1 MQLNSPVT
9 ELTTAA
15 TDLILGVVSIVVLFQ
30 LLRMREH
37 DEWKVKLWSSVF
49 GLLALVSFLG
59 SVAHG
64 FQMSDS
70 TRYWLWQ
77 PLYTSLGIM
86 VALFVVGAINDW
98 RGKTLSRRLLIPAVV
113 LGVGFYA
120 LTVVLGGEFL
130 VFVVYEGAAMLAAL
144 VIYIR
149 LSIKKQMPG
158 SGMVAGAIGLNIAA
172 AAVQASS
179 LSVTIILPLDHNGL
193 FHMVQIAA
201 IVMLGRGLR
210 TSLQPA

>member
-1 MQLNSPVT
+1 MPLNSPVT

-15 TDLILGVVSIVVLFQ
+15 TDLVLGVVSIAILIQ
-30 LLRMREH
+30 LQRVRQY
-37 DEWKVKLWSSVF
+37 DEWKVKLWSWVF
-49 GLLALVSFLG
+49 ALLALVSFLG
-59 SVAHG
+59 TVAHG

-77 PLYTSLGIM
+77 PLYTCLGIM
-86 VALFVVGAINDW
+86 IALFVVGAVNDW
-98 RGKTLSRRLLIPAVV
+98 RGKPLSRRLLIPAVV

-120 LTVVLGGEFL
+120 LTVVLGGKFL
-130 VFVVYEGAAMLAAL
+130 VFVVYEGAAMLVAL

-149 LSIKKQMPG
+149 LSIKSQMPG

>member
-15 TDLILGVVSIVVLFQ
+15 TDLVLGVVSIAILIQ
-30 LLRMREH
+30 LQRVRQY
-37 DEWKVKLWSSVF
+37 DEWKVKLWSWVF
-49 GLLALVSFLG
+49 ALLALVSFLG
-59 SVAHG
+59 TVAHG
-64 FQMSDS
+64 FQMSDA

-86 VALFVVGAINDW
+86 IALFVVGAVNDW
-98 RGKTLSRRLLIPAVV
+98 RGKPLSRRLLIPAVV

-120 LTVVLGGEFL
+120 LTVVLGGKFL
-130 VFVVYEGAAMLAAL
+130 VFVVYEGAAMLVAL

>member
-1 MQLNSPVT
+1 MPLNSPVT

-15 TDLILGVVSIVVLFQ
+15 TDLVLGVVSIVVLIQ
-30 LLRMREH
+30 LQRVRQY
-37 DEWKVKLWSSVF
+37 DEWKVKLWSWVF
-49 GLLALVSFLG
+49 ALLALVSFLG
-59 SVAHG
+59 TVAHG

-77 PLYTSLGIM
+77 PLYTCLGIM
-86 VALFVVGAINDW
+86 IALFVVGAVNDW
-98 RGKTLSRRLLIPAVV
+98 RGKPLSRRLLIPAVV

>member
-15 TDLILGVVSIVVLFQ
+15 TDLVLGVVSIAILIQ
-30 LLRMREH
+30 LQRVRQY
-37 DEWKVKLWSSVF
+37 DEWKVKLWSWVF
-49 GLLALVSFLG
+49 ALLALFSFLG
-59 SVAHG
+59 TVAHG

-179 LSVTIILPLDHNGL
+179 LSVTVIFPLDHNGL

>member
-179 LSVTIILPLDHNGL
+179 LSVTVILPLDHNGL

>member
-15 TDLILGVVSIVVLFQ
+15 TDLVLGVVSIAILIQ
-30 LLRMREH
+30 LQRVRQY
-37 DEWKVKLWSSVF
+37 DEWKVKLWSWVF
-49 GLLALVSFLG
+49 ALLALVSFLG

-77 PLYTSLGIM
+77 PLYTCLGIM
-86 VALFVVGAINDW
+86 VALFVVGAVNDW
-98 RGKTLSRRLLIPAVV
+98 RGKTLSRQLLIPAVL

-130 VFVVYEGAAMLAAL
+130 VFVAYESAAMLAAL
-144 VIYIR
+144 VIYIW

-158 SGMVAGAIGLNIAA
+158 SGIVAGAIGLNIAA

-179 LSVTIILPLDHNGL
+179 LSVTVIFPLDHNGL